1 MDLVRRCGRRTRK
14 CCAISRPSC
23 SGWPTA
29 TPKTSAR
36 SSTCPCSSRPWPRLS
51 APSPASRCLFP
62 SSFPLSTVLRLC
74 VCCCPSGGMTEHQ
87 CWLALWR
94 ETEYCCCSNHIITML
109 VLWHSGCSNSNKS
122 LTLVGLFCTYCRS
135 LLHIRTHRQR
145 HCSNSIK
152 PLTLSVTLSLSLT
165 SLTSL
170 PPSIRPLQP

>member
-109 VLWHSGCSNSNKS
+109 VLWRETDEYC
-122 LTLVGLFCTYCRS
+122 CRS
-135 LLHIRTHRQR
+135 A
-145 HCSNSIK
+145 
-152 PLTLSVTLSLSLT
+152 LSSLSLSLPLLLALAL
-165 SLTSL
+165 SLARARALSL
-170 PPSIRPLQP
+170 SLMGYCVWERDGILLR